1 VLNRLLLTLVAVMV
15 PLGLLLGAALW
26 ERRTPLS
33 EAVPTSVAAVVSL
46 VPEGLVLLASLTYAV
61 AVLRMARRGR
71 WCSSSTRSSRWP
83 RSTSPAST
91 RRARSPTAR
100 CASSRSF
107 PRARPEGALARF
119 AASATA
125 RNDTL
130 QAIAD
135 SAAAAPQEPEAVVPF
150 ASRRRW
156 SGLRLGGTDFVLGAP
171 ELFELGALGERAD
184 EEARDGRR
192 VVAFGTSPVP
202 LEEID
207 LDEGPPAF
215 SPLAVILISERLRPE
230 ARATVEYFCR
240 ERAPRRRQQ

>member
-1 VLNRLLLTLVAVMV
+1 VQQLNAV
-15 PLGLLLGAALW
+15 
-26 ERRTPLS
+26 ES
-33 EAVPTSVAAVVSL
+33 
-46 VPEGLVLLASLTYAV
+46 LASVDVACLDKTGTLTDST
-61 AVLRMARRGR
+61 LRVVEIV
-71 WCSSSTRSSRWP
+71 
-83 RSTSPAST
+83 PA
-91 RRARSPTAR
+91 PG
-100 CASSRSF
+100 
-107 PRARPEGALARF
+107 ARPEGALARF